1 MIAFTEKRVN
11 RILAWI
17 WMFCFLAFLLGPLV
31 VVAGASFGENP
42 RGLLLF
48 PPVVL
53 TTHWYA
59 SIEAGYWAALLASVL
74 LASASVLFSVL
85 LGVPAALGLVRAD
98 LVGKPLLAAALRAP
112 VQIPAVVAGV
122 AFLQFYY
129 VLGDA
134 LGWYGGGTWTGLL
147 IAHVFIGTPYVV
159 GSVTAV
165 VQRFNV
171 RLEEAAQS
179 LGASRWSTFR
189 RVTLPV
195 ILPGVYSGAT
205 YAFLVSFSDLPIALF
220 LSSSEVRTFPVV
232 LFQAMDYDF
241 DPSLLAVS
249 TIIIALSFV
258 AMLVLQK
265 AIGLGSLLRTG
276 K

>member
-48 PPVVL
+48 PPAVL

-134 LGWYGGGTWTGLL
+134 LGWYGGGTWTGRRC
-147 IAHVFIGTPYVV
+147 IGPNC
-159 GSVTAV
+159 G
-165 VQRFNV
+165 
-171 RLEEAAQS
+171 
-179 LGASRWSTFR
+179 
-189 RVTLPV
+189 
-195 ILPGVYSGAT
+195 
-205 YAFLVSFSDLPIALF
+205 
-220 LSSSEVRTFPVV
+220 
-232 LFQAMDYDF
+232 
-241 DPSLLAVS
+241 
-249 TIIIALSFV
+249 
-258 AMLVLQK
+258 
-265 AIGLGSLLRTG
+265 
-276 K
+276 

>member
-48 PPVVL
+48 PPAVL
-53 TTHWYA
+53 TTRWYA
-59 SIEAGYWAALLASVL
+59 GIEAGYWAALLASVL

-171 RLEEAAQS
+171 RLEEAALS

-265 AIGLGSLLRTG
+265 VIGLGSLLRTG

>member
-48 PPVVL
+48 PPAVL
-53 TTHWYA
+53 TTRWYA
-59 SIEAGYWAALLASVL
+59 GIEAGYWAALLASVL

-171 RLEEAAQS
+171 RLEEAALS